1 MTEHPNADVVRKA
14 YRAVSVGDM
23 QTFSS
28 LMADDVVWHVAGTSL
43 LSGDY
48 TGKAEVIGGLTRLAE
63 VTQGTFRQDIHDV
76 VANDE
81 HAVALIHLSWEKPK
95 RFQGRE
101 IRVFHMHGGMV
112 AEVWFHPQDPAA
124 SDEALGGSA

>member
-1 MTEHPNADVVRKA
+1 MTEHRNAELVKKA

-23 QTFSS
+23 ETFGS
-28 LMADDVVWHVAGTSL
+28 LMADDFVWHVPGTSA

-48 TGKAEVIGGLTRLAE
+48 KGKEDVIGGLGTLAQ
-63 VTQGTFRQDIHDV
+63 VTGGTFRQEIHDV

-81 HAVALIHLSWEKPK
+81 HAVALIELSWEKPT

-101 IRVFHMHGGMV
+101 VRVFHMRDGRV
-112 AEVWFHPQDPAA
+112 TEVWFHPEDPAG
-124 SDEALGGSA
+124 SDAALRG